1 MSETQF
7 LTEQDLQKYG
17 SNGSDLAGLAHALLR
32 QQSETWPMLQA
43 GAATLDTVVVKE
55 IAFDHFTMKV
65 QFNAGRITSTSA
77 KVDSKSIAERKC
89 FLCLENLPPAQRG
102 VEAGA
107 YTILCNPFPIFPEH
121 FTIPHRDHID
131 QRIPGAFDDM
141 LRLTRDIGS
150 RYSLF
155 YNGPKCG
162 ASAPDHLHFQAG
174 DYGFMPI
181 DRGWEALVEPCGEWL
196 IQDEDTRVAAVDD
209 SLRRFIVIE
218 SADEGRVSELFA
230 RTFETFARFND
241 SPEDEPKVNV
251 LTAYRNGRYRAI
263 VLLRRAHRPWQFFEE
278 GEDRIVFSPASVD
291 FGGVCITPVEKDFHL
306 MSRELLEDMFAQVST
321 TPDVLQAVSS
331 DMRR

>member
-7 LTEQDLQKYG
+7 LTEEDLRKYG
-17 SNGSDLAGLAHALLR
+17 ANGSDLADQAHALLR
-32 QQSETWPMLQA
+32 QQSETWPMLQT

-65 QFNAGRITSTSA
+65 QFNAGRITSTAA

-102 VEAGA
+102 VQSGD

-121 FTIPHRDHID
+121 FTIPHRDHVD
-131 QRIPGAFDDM
+131 QQIPGSFDDM
-141 LRLTRDIGS
+141 LRLTRGMGS

-174 DYGFMPI
+174 DFGFMPI
-181 DRGWEALVEPCGEWL
+181 DSGWEPLVETCGEWL
-196 IQDEDTRVAAVDD
+196 IQDVDTRVAAIDD
-209 SLRRFIVIE
+209 TLRRFIVIE
-218 SADEGRVSELFA
+218 SQDAGRVSDLFA
-230 RTFETFARFND
+230 QTFESFARFND

-251 LTAYRNGRYRAI
+251 LTAYRDGRYRAI
-263 VLLRRAHRPWQFFEE
+263 VLMRRAHRPWQFFAEAQE
-278 GEDRIVFSPASVD
+278 RIVFSPASVD

-306 MSRELLEDMFAQVST
+306 MSRELLEDMFEQVSAT
-321 TPDVLQAVSS
+321 KEAFSVVAS
-331 DMRR
+331 DLKG